1 MLRKQHRLKPLMLA
15 ELPPVSTACEA
26 GSFLP
31 IIQEKEPKPVGTVP
45 YRFPLMSKGSARNS
59 AVCRGLPCRTS
70 TSTSTKPPANAQ
82 ALEALEV
89 LGVGPS
95 KGTPRE
101 EGEDD
106 RKKPHPTKGK
116 SRVVKSVC
124 LQAAAPV
131 RKLRESS
138 LDMTLE
144 GEMVRRILPPVPPSS
159 PILQPTPPPTDTTP
173 ERLARRC
180 TAASIHRRDPTTD
193 RHGGFDLLRFRP
205 GPVHPSLGDLVVP
218 SFLRITIS
226 IPNLARTPDRHSPL
240 QPRTPELKRSASLSL
255 PVAWITGA
263 RHRARR
269 EQSGSEELSTS
280 RLNTRGLWRNCRHH
294 TTRLSRSSCKVQQR
308 EPVRSFCL
316 NTVRL
321 SEGCAGGSPLPI
333 RQGALR
339 DSAAQT
345 LRKQTLNFT
354 AAGSVFTA
362 RLT

>member
-45 YRFPLMSKGSARNS
+45 DRFPLMSKGSARNS

-70 TSTSTKPPANAQ
+70 TSTSTSTKPPANAQ

-89 LGVGPS
+89 LGVGRS
-95 KGTPRE
+95 KGTPRK

-106 RKKPHPTKGK
+106 RMKPYPTKGK

-173 ERLARRC
+173 ERLARRMRVFRMNPCC

-218 SFLRITIS
+218 SSLRITIS
-226 IPNLARTPDRHSPL
+226 VPNLARTPDRHSPL
-240 QPRTPELKRSASLSL
+240 QPRTPEIKRSASLSL

-269 EQSGSEELSTS
+269 EQSGSEELSTN
-280 RLNTRGLWRNCRHH
+280 RLNTRGLWRNCRH
-294 TTRLSRSSCKVQQR
+294 RERPLQR
-308 EPVRSFCL
+308 AP
-316 NTVRL
+316 
-321 SEGCAGGSPLPI
+321 CA
-333 RQGALR
+333 
-339 DSAAQT
+339 
-345 LRKQTLNFT
+345 
-354 AAGSVFTA
+354 V
-362 RLT
+362 